1 MVHNYIYLYSLD
13 TCLVLCLLFFFCS
26 LFSSSFVLLSSLDGA
41 GEEAVFV
48 FSPDAES
55 HAIILQH
62 YGDWPA
68 VTASWPGGCFSGT
81 EILGLEM

>member
-1 MVHNYIYLYSLD
+1 MVP
-13 TCLVLCLLFFFCS
+13 
-26 LFSSSFVLLSSLDGA
+26 

-68 VTASWPGGCFSGT
+68 VTASWPGDVSVELKFGGGRCD
-81 EILGLEM
+81 EKNMILTKL